1 VSECETDE
9 IRVAVCGHV
18 EWIEFVPVERVPN
31 QGEIVHAAESWGEA
45 AGGGGVASVQ
55 LARLAGACTLFTAFG
70 DDELGRRCKSELE
83 RLGVRVE
90 AAGRAEPQ
98 RHGFTF
104 LDSDGERTITVV
116 GLRHGPSGADPL
128 PWDELA
134 SCDGVYFVSGDA
146 EAVRRARRGSVL
158 VATARSLPALAEA
171 GVELDALV
179 RSGSDEA
186 ERYRPGDL
194 DPQPRVVVE
203 TDGDEGG
210 TYAVAGEEPRRF
222 PAAPLPGPRR
232 DTYGAGD
239 SFAAGL
245 TYALAQGLPL
255 EDALALAARCG
266 AAAIARRGAH
276 RERSALA

>member
-1 VSECETDE
+1 M

-31 QGEIVHAAESWGEA
+31 QGEILHAAESWGEA

-90 AAGRAEPQ
+90 AALRAEPQ

-104 LDSDGERTITVV
+104 LDSEGERTITVV
-116 GLRHGPSGADPL
+116 GPRHGPNGADQL

-134 SCDGVYFVSGDA
+134 ACDGVYFVSGDA
-146 EAVRRARRGSVL
+146 EALRRARRAGVL

-171 GVELDALV
+171 EVELDALV

-194 DPQPRVVVE
+194 DPPPRVVVE

-210 TYAVAGEEPRRF
+210 TYTRSGTGPRRF
-222 PAAPLPGPRR
+222 ASAPLAGPRR
-232 DTYGAGD
+232 DAYGAGD

-245 TYALAQGLPL
+245 TYGLAQGRSL
-255 EDALALAARCG
+255 ENALELAAQCG
-266 AAAIARRGAH
+266 AAAVARRGAH
-276 RERSALA
+276 RERSDGV

>member
-1 VSECETDE
+1 M
-9 IRVAVCGHV
+9 RVAVCGHV
-18 EWIEFVPVERVPN
+18 EWIEFVPVERVPR
-31 QGEIVHAAESWGEA
+31 QGEVVSAAESWGEA
-45 AGGGGVASVQ
+45 AGGGGVAAVQ
-55 LARLAGACTLFTAFG
+55 LTRLAGGCTLFTAFG
-70 DDELGRRCKSELE
+70 HDHLGEVCRSQLE

-90 AAGRAEPQ
+90 AAVRPEPQ

-128 PWDELA
+128 PWDEIAA
-134 SCDGVYFVSGDA
+134 SDGVYFVSGDA
-146 EAVRRARRGSVL
+146 EAVRLARAARIL
-158 VATARSLPALAEA
+158 VATARSLPALEEA
-171 GVELDALV
+171 GVEIDVLV

-194 DPQPRVVVE
+194 DPPPRVVVE
-203 TDGDEGG
+203 TDGDQGG
-210 TYAVAGEEPRRF
+210 IYAVAGEKPRRF
-222 PAAPLPGPRR
+222 RAEPLPGPRQ

-245 TYALAQGLPL
+245 TYGLAQGLPL

-266 AAAIARRGAH
+266 AEAITRRGAH
-276 RERSALA
+276 GDGSALA